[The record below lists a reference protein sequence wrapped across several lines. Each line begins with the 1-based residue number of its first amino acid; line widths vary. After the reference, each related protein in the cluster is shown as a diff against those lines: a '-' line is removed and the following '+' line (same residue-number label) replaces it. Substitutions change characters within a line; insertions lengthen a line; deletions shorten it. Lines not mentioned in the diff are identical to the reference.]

1 MDSEYVLSSIASL
14 DNSLPSFYAKFPA
27 RLRLTTRAPSGI
39 ESEFRTCHFLKG
51 DVMQTNEPKLW
62 EELYAAA
69 VLESD
74 PAKIQER
81 INLAQ
86 SALRDR
92 WQTLGRIPLPHDHER
107 QRIEDAM
114 RTLDLIRN
122 TELRAPRVI
131 DRR

>member
-1 MDSEYVLSSIASL
+1 
-14 DNSLPSFYAKFPA
+14 
-27 RLRLTTRAPSGI
+27 
-39 ESEFRTCHFLKG
+39 
-51 DVMQTNEPKLW
+51 MQTNESKLW

-81 INLAQ
+81 IHLAQ

-92 WQTLGRIPLPHDHER
+92 WNTLDRIPPGQGRER

-114 RTLDLIRN
+114 RTLDLITN
-122 TELRAPRVI
+122 TELRRHL
-131 DRR
+131 